1 MKNIKKHI
9 IILKL
14 LLLYCII
21 QPVTVIAQTIQFPP
35 IIVAASINE
44 SGSPEIYNGWPLL
57 VYVTIMN
64 ENAFDENVP
73 VNLSPDWKNSL
84 HFIVK
89 DSAGNIVSWPFQ
101 IVTTAD
107 ENIILDSLNYI
118 QIGYWLEVQDINQ
131 IPAGYYELTA
141 VLDSTAY
148 LSLGNNFSNVESD
161 LIKIKISREPGSL
174 TIDQRTEKDLL
185 LTKLNILKKDYNT
198 AIGYLSGILGYN
210 PNNINSL
217 YLIGRLFEIEGD
229 YGGALYAYSN
239 AIEIFYK
246 NNPDPIEPPVE
257 LLSTRNALFY
267 KINNSESFNV
277 TFAAKDT
284 THPFYNLGSPF
295 CYYIDNIP
303 FRELKFIRGTT
314 YTFQMKDI
322 PSTDPFYFSTNSK
335 GGGLEPYT
343 DGVNGT
349 PADGNNIISFVVGIS
364 TPDVLYYQS
373 SINEFVGWRINVSDI
388 DTVTS
393 VSEVNSNNLNR
404 YSLSLAYPNPFNPST
419 IIKYQIPTAGIV
431 SLKVYDILGKEVATL
446 VNEEKPAGIYE
457 INFDA
462 SNLSSGVYFYKIQV
476 SPAIS
481 GAGSFIETKKMILLK

>member
-14 LLLYCII
+14 LLLYSII
-21 QPVTVIAQTIQFPP
+21 QPVTVIAQTISFPP

-89 DSAGNIVSWPFQ
+89 DSAGNIVSWPFHL
-101 IVTTAD
+101 VTTAD

-148 LSLGNNFSNVESD
+148 LSLGNNFSSAESAS
-161 LIKIKISREPGSL
+161 IKIKISSEPGSL
-174 TIDQRTEKDLL
+174 TNDERTEKDLL
-185 LTKLNILKKDYNT
+185 LTKLNILKKDYST
-198 AIGYLSGILGYN
+198 ALEYLSGILGYN

-217 YLIGRLFEIEGD
+217 YLIGMLFEIEGD
-229 YGGALYAYSN
+229 YGGALYAYSK
-239 AIEIFYK
+239 AIDIFYN

-257 LLSTRNALFY
+257 LLRTRNALFY

-284 THPFYNLGSPF
+284 THPFYNSGSPF

-303 FRELKFIRGTT
+303 FRELELIRGKT
-314 YTFQMKDI
+314 YTLRMNDI
-322 PSTDPFYFSTNSK
+322 PSTDPFYFSTDIK
-335 GGGLEPYT
+335 GGGLAPYT
-343 DGVNGT
+343 DGVNGA
-349 PADGNNIISFVVGIS
+349 PADGNNIITFVVGNS
-364 TPDVLYYQS
+364 APDVLYYQS
-373 SINEFVGWRINVSDI
+373 SINEFVGWRINVTDM
-388 DTVTS
+388 DTSGS
-393 VSEVNSNNLNR
+393 VINPNNPNR
-404 YSLSLAYPNPFNPST
+404 YSLSLAYPNPFNPTTT
-419 IIKYQIPTAGIV
+419 IQYSIPEQFYVT
-431 SLKVYDILGKEVATL
+431 LRVYDILGREVATL
-446 VNEEKPAGIYE
+446 VNEEKLAGSYQVE
-457 INFDA
+457 FNA
-462 SNLSSGVYFYKIQV
+462 AGLSSGIYFYRIQ
-476 SPAIS
+476 
-481 GAGSFIETKKMILLK
+481 AGGYVETKKMILMK